1 VIAVVYHRVVQ
12 QQTTVTGLAASM
24 TILGMGLGNG
34 LVVGDM
40 FILDLNLATVQT
52 GLHCSA
58 STCVFIACL
67 ADLTL
72 AATVLGAGVLGDKY
86 GAKRMFIAG
95 ACGAGVFGLLAAAA
109 PNAAVMIVARACIGM
124 AFAFLCSLSLAII
137 NAVFPVHQRAKA
149 IAQYLAVIYVFGV
162 APPAIASLLVKNA
175 GWRSGFLITA
185 VLAILVVAITL
196 RYVPETQ
203 RTDSKVDVPGLLLV
217 AAALVGLIYGI
228 SKLENGLQFAA
239 LVPIAIG
246 VLAGVAFVWWERR
259 TDEPALDLGI
269 FRSPRFDAAVIAGAA
284 GRFVEAGGLIMV
296 GYYLIILRGTSTQTF
311 ALMIIP
317 AALLS
322 AVAALGAG
330 RAAARLGVRTVMV
343 AGLMIV
349 TLSLLL
355 RRLFEVDTPIVA
367 VAAVVALTA
376 IGGAI
381 VHTPQVTIMMS
392 SVPTSLGGVVSA
404 IETSVASASTA
415 IGGSLFALLS
425 IALFDRHLKLSD
437 SGITGK
443 QALGTLRVAHAP
455 SALSA
460 PGDGLADPQQV
471 HKVIAEASSSMI
483 DAAHELNL
491 IMTVVPVTAIVLAI
505 VLFLRET
512 PRETRQSAAH

>member
-1 VIAVVYHRVVQ
+1 MATVNPEASIQCGGLVPVIAVVYHRVVQ

-137 NAVFPVHQRAKA
+137 NAVFPAHQRAKA

-284 GRFVEAGGLIMV
+284 GRFVEAGGLITA
-296 GYYLIILRGTSTQTF
+296 GTDFGTPRMTDLPST
-311 ALMIIP
+311 
-317 AALLS
+317 
-322 AVAALGAG
+322 
-330 RAAARLGVRTVMV
+330 TVMV
-343 AGLMIV
+343 HGRNGSEQVSPYAFDERFDARLTPEQRDARAALR
-349 TLSLLL
+349 TLIS
-355 RRLFEVDTPIVA
+355 
-367 VAAVVALTA
+367 
-376 IGGAI
+376 
-381 VHTPQVTIMMS
+381 Q
-392 SVPTSLGGVVSA
+392 
-404 IETSVASASTA
+404 ASALAAGASRVPYSPDRVIVYEVEPNNNTEPSTVGWPGPPLSSFLRPTTNRRA
-415 IGGSLFALLS
+415 RACGELDADPAEVVYQAALNNPGARWLVDGVTRLLAVNSLPL
-425 IALFDRHLKLSD
+425 
-437 SGITGK
+437 
-443 QALGTLRVAHAP
+443 
-455 SALSA
+455 
-460 PGDGLADPQQV
+460 PGDCA
-471 HKVIAEASSSMI
+471 
-483 DAAHELNL
+483 
-491 IMTVVPVTAIVLAI
+491 
-505 VLFLRET
+505 
-512 PRETRQSAAH
+512 